1 MVESPINIAHGM
13 SFDIE
18 RGNSSTWKEILAV
31 KYKKVLLS
39 LIHSLEDKK
48 IKWFTD
54 NQNVALVKVRSV
66 LKHYYTRQIH

>member
-1 MVESPINIAHGM
+1 MSFDSDVSDIGFWLVESPVNIAHGM

-18 RGNSSTWKEILAV
+18 RGNSSTWKEISAI
-31 KYKKVLLS
+31 KKVLLS

-54 NQNVALVKVRSV
+54 NQNASLVR
-66 LKHYYTRQIH
+66 